1 MINIKRTN
9 IAIKPDNKRVL
20 LRAFTPG
27 DEVRA
32 QSLIAR
38 ISTLT
43 ETEVTVHLRNINQ
56 AFSHRHSHLKDFFL
70 SRFEAI
76 QNFLPA
82 DAIISAD
89 KKQLL
94 GASFTMEY
102 SVESAALFNPSMV
115 WHPDQSHL
123 VAGMRRFIVS
133 LRATGEGHIS
143 SLVFTTGTIDSNCE
157 VKLDKRSSFVSGAAS
172 ITMSETGYDLSFNND
187 VPLGERVIFP
197 KTEDESNGIEDARF
211 VEFKDGNGAMTYYAT
226 YTGYNGHAIYPKL
239 LKTQDFIHFQ
249 STKLLGSEAK
259 NKGMA
264 LFPQKISG
272 QYAMIGRQDGENL
285 YIMFSNSVFE
295 WQEKKMLLKP
305 TYPWEFVQIGNCG
318 SPIETEAGWLL
329 LTHGVGAM
337 RVYSIGA
344 ILLDLNDPS
353 KVIGSLQQPLLSA
366 NQKEREGYVP
376 NVVYSCGG
384 QIHQNKLI
392 LPYAMSDT
400 ACSFAIVDL
409 NDLLNQLT
417 R

>member
-1 MINIKRTN
+1 MINIKRTGIVIEPN
-9 IAIKPDNKRVL
+9 SKRVL
-20 LRAFTPG
+20 LRTFTPG

-43 ETEVTVHLRNINQ
+43 ETEVTDHLQNINQ
-56 AFSHRHSHLKDFFL
+56 EFSHRHSHLKDFFL
-70 SRFEAI
+70 SRFEAV
-76 QNFLPA
+76 QKFLPTA
-82 DAIISAD
+82 AITSAG
-89 KKQLL
+89 KQQLL
-94 GASFTMEY
+94 GACFSMEY

-123 VAGMRRFIVS
+123 ADGTRRFIVS

-143 SLVFTTGTIDSNCE
+143 SIVFTTGTIDSNCKI
-157 VKLDKRSSFVSGAAS
+157 KLDKRSSFVSGAAS
-172 ITMSETGYDLSFNND
+172 LTMSETGYELSFDDD

-211 VEFKDGNGAMTYYAT
+211 VEFKDENGSTTYFAT
-226 YTGYNGHAIYPKL
+226 YTAYDGHEIYPKL

-249 STKLLGSEAK
+249 SIKLRGQDAQ

-264 LFPQKISG
+264 LFPRKIAD

-285 YIMFSNSVFE
+285 YIMFSDSLSK
-295 WQEKKMLLKP
+295 WKKKQLLLKP
-305 TYPWEFVQIGNCG
+305 THVWESVQLGNCG
-318 SPIETEAGWLL
+318 SPIETKAGWLL

-344 ILLDLNDPS
+344 ILLDLNDPC
-353 KVIGSLQQPLLSA
+353 KVIGHLQQPLLSA

-409 NDLLNQLT
+409 NDLLSQLT
-417 R
+417 L